1 MKITLKIFF
10 IVLSLIMLG
19 WLLKIIVVGAEV
31 LGDSLGHI
39 PFIYFLALFGW
50 YVYEK
55 KLEIQRLE
63 YDIEY
68 LHEVIKESNQKAI

>member
-1 MKITLKIFF
+1 MKIGIKIFL
-10 IVLSLIMLG
+10 IILSVIMFW

-31 LGDSLGHI
+31 LGDALWHI

-50 YVYEK
+50 YIYDK
-55 KLEIQRLE
+55 NLEIQRLE

-68 LHEVIKESNQKAI
+68 LHEVIKENKEAI

>member
-1 MKITLKIFF
+1 MKVAVKIFF
-10 IVLSLIMLG
+10 VILSVIMFW

-31 LGDSLGHI
+31 LGDALGHI

-50 YVYEK
+50 YIYDK
-55 KLEIQRLE
+55 NLEIQRLE

-68 LHEVIKESNQKAI
+68 LHEVIKESK